1 MSRVLKNLFGSGW
14 TFVYSLAAS
23 GIITYL
29 GSAWITRNLLETES
43 QGRWAMPLAMI
54 FLLLALV
61 TATYRHDARALVL
74 MTIYGTVLGHFVTS
88 SMGAPGLHTSSLWY
102 AAAGS
107 AFGYLVLGGKL
118 GWFQLT
124 LPKDA
129 RLALRNL
136 ATCALIAT
144 PALVFSTYHLHDK
157 WFGVLL
163 LAEVGLLAT
172 AILGNTRPR
181 ENYPHSRALAR

>member
-61 TATYRHDARALVL
+61 TAPYRHDARALVL
-74 MTIYGTVLGHFVTS
+74 
-88 SMGAPGLHTSSLWY
+88 
-102 AAAGS
+102 
-107 AFGYLVLGGKL
+107 
-118 GWFQLT
+118 
-124 LPKDA
+124 
-129 RLALRNL
+129 
-136 ATCALIAT
+136 
-144 PALVFSTYHLHDK
+144 STYHLHDK
-157 WFGVLL
+157 RVGVLL